1 MPKRSRRQL
10 IKTWP
15 SDGRQSKHPRYK
27 DIEGKIYDTENDNIE
42 VNEYGD
48 PINNS
53 SSSDDDSAAAD
64 DDEEED
70 GEDDDPLGLVVAISH
85 CFHKKNGKN
94 KSFLFDP
101 DVNRTERTCIS
112 TLEIPLD
119 VHSTLVDLQTC
130 VHAELEDMMLVWN
143 DTAATA
149 AKDGDGR
156 TVLYVRR
163 HPNGSSREASR
174 LTPILLSQHL
184 ENLAEGASNQ
194 DGDVLLELLVP
205 LKPDDDSGGEG
216 VPPAPTPAPVP
227 VPVDV
232 PQIQHVLVL
241 QIQHKLMTLKNGNP
255 TAPPNS
261 SDIFTSIEI
270 DITDLLV
277 PKSNESHLQRNL
289 PNEIDPSKLTSET
302 YFGGFRKKIIGAAIA
317 LNVESLKIGQNSSM
331 FILGARNATAGK
343 IINNAEVFMSYYKK
357 SKAIEYF
364 KTNPNDLQAI
374 TKVKCTLRISFGK
387 GDNDS
392 LPLEEG
398 VAAKIPEDSS
408 ARSVNAFNTSVIQN
422 ASAVSQFAPVMRRL
436 KELYFDKNFCFYL
449 GITIAEMK

>member
-64 DDEEED
+64 DEEEED

-101 DVNRTERTCIS
+101 DVNRTVGTCIS

-149 AKDGDGR
+149 AKEGDGR

-216 VPPAPTPAPVP
+216 VPLAPTPVP

-241 QIQHKLMTLKNGNP
+241 QIQHELITLKNGNP

-261 SDIFTSIEI
+261 ADKYTPIEI
-270 DITDLLV
+270 DVTDLLV

-302 YFGGFRKKIIGAAIA
+302 YFGVGGFRKKIIGASID